1 MHTVIAAHR
10 GDSSLHRENTLTAIE
25 SAIDH
30 GAAIIEVDIRES
42 KDGEIILLHDRG
54 LERLWGNPADASTLT
69 FNEISELGFG
79 SVRIPTLKGALDLFM
94 KADSAIMIDMESDKS
109 ALAALA
115 VVRSS
120 GIAFDRVIWCG
131 DLLAMRAIRE
141 VADDARIWLPWNKP
155 ELVEAA
161 LISEIKPEFINSH
174 YSFWNSEKVSAVHE
188 LGLKCSAWTIDDAP
202 SMRWAKTIGIDS
214 ITTNQRPLLQTVLA
228 DSSDIDPLDITR
240 AAEMSL
246 SIAKWALMICEMMN
260 PGKVLTKTNPADLV
274 TEVDLFIEL
283 HAREMILAN
292 FPTHHIVGEEFGG
305 ELDLTRPTW
314 YIDPV
319 DGTTNFA
326 NHTPWSSFSLAL
338 AIGRDP
344 MVAVTIDPWRNKIFS
359 AVKNQGA
366 FINGLP
372 MKIADD
378 QESDTPLIGRVVLT
392 ELAGSRPWDGFGD
405 FLEKLHENFCT
416 MRIMGAGTLTLTA
429 VAANYG
435 VGAVVH
441 HFNPID
447 HLAAALIGQ
456 EAGCI
461 VLNESGKVDLFP
473 AAGGMLI
480 VQPAARA
487 ALYKV
492 WSDAITHS

>member
-1 MHTVIAAHR
+1 MTTFITAHR
-10 GDSSLHRENTLTAIE
+10 GDSSLHRENTLIAIQ
-25 SAIDH
+25 SAIDN
-30 GAAIIEVDIRES
+30 GVEIVEVDIRES
-42 KDGEIILLHDRG
+42 RDGEIILLHDRS
-54 LERLWGNPADASTLT
+54 LERLWGNPVDVSTLT
-69 FNEISELGFG
+69 FDEISELGFG
-79 SVRIPTLKGALDLFM
+79 SVRIPTLSAGLELFIN
-94 KADSAIMIDMESDKS
+94 AHSAIMIDMDSSES
-109 ALAALA
+109 ALAALE
-115 VVRSS
+115 VVRRS

-131 DLLAMRAIRE
+131 ELQAMRAIRG
-141 VADDARIWLPWNKP
+141 AAADARIWLPWNKAD
-155 ELVEAA
+155 LVEAA
-161 LISEIKPEFINSH
+161 LIAELKPEYINSH
-174 YSFWNSEKVSAVHE
+174 YSYWNRKKVLAVHT
-188 LGLKCSAWTIDDAP
+188 LGIKCSAWTIDDAP
-202 SMRWAKTIGIDS
+202 SMRWAKMIGIDS
-214 ITTNQRPLLQTVLA
+214 ITTNYRTLLQSVLK
-228 DSSDIDPLDITR
+228 DESDIDPLDIPR
-240 AAEMSL
+240 AAELSL
-246 SIAKWALMICEMMN
+246 SIAKWALMICEMME
-260 PGKVLTKTNPADLV
+260 PGKVLTKANPADLV

-305 ELDLTRPTW
+305 DQDLTRPTW

-326 NHTPWSSFSLAL
+326 NGTPWSSFSLAL

-344 MVAVTIDPWRNKIFS
+344 LVAVTIDPWRNKLFS
-359 AVKNQGA
+359 AVKSHGA

-372 MKIADD
+372 MKI
-378 QESDTPLIGRVVLT
+378 ENSPETETPLAGRVVLT
-392 ELAGSRPWDGFGD
+392 ELAGSCPWDGLGV

-441 HFNPID
+441 HFSPID

-461 VLNESGKVDLFP
+461 VLNESGQIDLFP
-473 AAGGMLI
+473 AKGGMLI

-492 WSDAITHS
+492 WSDSITQP